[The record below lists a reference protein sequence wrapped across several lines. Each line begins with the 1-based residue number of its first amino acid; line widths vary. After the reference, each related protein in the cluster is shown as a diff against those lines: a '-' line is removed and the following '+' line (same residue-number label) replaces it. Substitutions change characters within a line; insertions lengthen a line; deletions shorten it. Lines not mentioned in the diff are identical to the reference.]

1 METPLVSKPT
11 SLLLPLTIQKLKQ
24 PIPPPSTFTKTPQN
38 PSPQHQNKHQKH
50 PSFTPNNHLCLDQTQ
65 QLHAHIIRT
74 HFHHAQQVS
83 FSPFESHLSHAARHN
98 LLITSYIKNNK
109 PRYALNTY
117 TYMRKLDIEVDSFII
132 PSALKACSQISVA
145 QMGKEIHG
153 FSVKNGL
160 VSDVFVVNALM
171 QLYSECGGL
180 VSARLLFD
188 KMSERDV
195 VSWSTMIRAY
205 SRNKLFKEGLKLIE
219 NMHFSNVKP
228 SEVAMISMVNLFSDL
243 ENGEMGKAMHGYVI
257 RNSNSEKMVV
267 PLTTCLIDMY
277 AKCGNLDAAITLF
290 DGFSQR
296 SIVSWTAMIA
306 GYIRCNALEE
316 GERLFVR
323 MIEENVFPNDITM
336 LSLIISCGFVGA
348 VQLGKRLHAYIL
360 RNEFGM
366 SLALAT
372 ALVDMYGKC
381 GEIRSARAIFDSMK
395 NKDVMTWTAMISAYA
410 QANCIDYAFQLFV
423 QMRDNGVRPN
433 ELTMVSLLSLCA
445 ENGALDMG
453 KWFHAYIDKQ
463 GVEVDVILKT
473 ALIDMYAKC
482 GDISGAQR
490 LFSEAIDRDICTWNV
505 MMAGYGMHGYGEKA
519 LKLFTEMETLGV
531 KPNDITFIGALHACS
546 HAGLVVEGKGLFE
559 KMIHDFGLVPKVEH
573 YGCMVDLL
581 GRAGLLDEAYKM
593 IESMPVKPNI
603 AIWGAMLAACKIHK
617 NSYMGELAARELLA
631 LEPQNC
637 GCKVLISNIY
647 AAANRWNDVAG
658 MRKAVKDTGI
668 KKEPGMSSIEVN
680 GLVHDFIMGDT
691 AHPLIEK
698 ISEMLAEMSKKLKE
712 AGYLPDTSVVLHNI
726 DEEEKETALNY
737 HSEKLA
743 MAFGLISTAP
753 GTPIRVVKNLRICDD
768 CHTVTKLLS
777 KIYKRV
783 IIVRDRN
790 RFHHFR
796 EGSCSCGG
804 YW

>member
-1 METPLVSKPT
+1 MSLVSKPT
-11 SLLLPLTIQKLKQ
+11 SLLLLPLPIQKLKP
-24 PIPPPSTFTKTPQN
+24 PITPPSTFTKTPQN
-38 PSPQHQNKHQKH
+38 PSPQHQNKHQKY
-50 PSFTPNNHLCLDQTQ
+50 PSFTPNNHLCLDQAK

-74 HFHHAQQVS
+74 HFNHAQQVS
-83 FSPFESHLSHAARHN
+83 FSPFESHLSPEARYN

-117 TYMRKLDIEVDSFII
+117 TYMRKFDIEVDSFII
-132 PSALKACSQISVA
+132 PSVLKACGQVSVA
-145 QMGKEIHG
+145 QVGKEIHG
-153 FSVKNGL
+153 FSVKNGF

-171 QLYSECGGL
+171 QTYTECNSI

-188 KMSERDV
+188 KTSERDV

-205 SRNKLFKEGLKLIE
+205 SRNKLFNEGLKLIE

-228 SEVAMISMVNLFSDL
+228 SEVAMISMVNLFSDI
-243 ENGEMGKAMHGYVI
+243 ENVEMGKAMHGYVI
-257 RNSNSEKMVV
+257 RNSSSEKTVV

-306 GYIRCNALEE
+306 GCIRCNALEE

-323 MIEENVFPNDITM
+323 MIEEKVFPNDITL
-336 LSLIISCGFVGA
+336 LSLIIPCGFVGA

-360 RNEFGM
+360 RNGFGM

-372 ALVDMYGKC
+372 SLVDMYGKC
-381 GEIRSARAIFDSMK
+381 GDIRSARAIFDSMK

-410 QANCIDYAFQLFV
+410 QANCIDHAFQLFV

-453 KWFHAYIDKQ
+453 
-463 GVEVDVILKT
+463 
-473 ALIDMYAKC
+473 
-482 GDISGAQR
+482 
-490 LFSEAIDRDICTWNV
+490 N
-505 MMAGYGMHGYGEKA
+505 
-519 LKLFTEMETLGV
+519 EMV
-531 KPNDITFIGALHACS
+531 
-546 HAGLVVEGKGLFE
+546 
-559 KMIHDFGLVPKVEH
+559 
-573 YGCMVDLL
+573 
-581 GRAGLLDEAYKM
+581 
-593 IESMPVKPNI
+593 
-603 AIWGAMLAACKIHK
+603 
-617 NSYMGELAARELLA
+617 
-631 LEPQNC
+631 
-637 GCKVLISNIY
+637 
-647 AAANRWNDVAG
+647 
-658 MRKAVKDTGI
+658 
-668 KKEPGMSSIEVN
+668 
-680 GLVHDFIMGDT
+680 
-691 AHPLIEK
+691 
-698 ISEMLAEMSKKLKE
+698 AEMIKKLKE

-726 DEEEKETALNY
+726 DEEEKETALNH

-743 MAFGLISTAP
+743 MAFGLISTSP

-768 CHTVTKLLS
+768 CHTATKLLS

>member
-1 METPLVSKPT
+1 MSLVSKPT
-11 SLLLPLTIQKLKQ
+11 SLLLLPLTIQKLK
-24 PIPPPSTFTKTPQN
+24 PSITPPSTFTKTPQN
-38 PSPQHQNKHQKH
+38 PSPQHQNKNQKY
-50 PSFTPNNHLCLDQTQ
+50 PSFTPNNHLCLDQAK

-74 HFHHAQQVS
+74 HFNHAQQVS
-83 FSPFESHLSHAARHN
+83 FSPFESHLSPEARYN

-117 TYMRKLDIEVDSFII
+117 TYMRKFDIEVDSFII
-132 PSALKACSQISVA
+132 PSVLKACSQVSVA
-145 QMGKEIHG
+145 QVGKEIHG
-153 FSVKNGL
+153 FSVKNGF

-171 QLYSECGGL
+171 QTYTECNSI

-188 KMSERDV
+188 KTSERDA

-205 SRNKLFKEGLKLIE
+205 SRNKLFNEGLKLIE

-243 ENGEMGKAMHGYVI
+243 ENVEMGKAMHGYVI
-257 RNSNSEKMVV
+257 RNSSSEKTVV

-323 MIEENVFPNDITM
+323 MIEE
-336 LSLIISCGFVGA
+336 
-348 VQLGKRLHAYIL
+348 KRLHAYIL
-360 RNEFGM
+360 RNGFGM

-372 ALVDMYGKC
+372 SLVDMYGKC
-381 GEIRSARAIFDSMK
+381 GDIRSARAIFDSMK
-395 NKDVMTWTAMISAYA
+395 NKD
-410 QANCIDYAFQLFV
+410 
-423 QMRDNGVRPN
+423 MREYGVRPN

-482 GDISGAQR
+482 GDISVAQR
-490 LFSEAIDRDICTWNV
+490 LFSEAIDRDICTWNA
-505 MMAGYGMHGYGEKA
+505 MMTGYGMHGYGEKA

-546 HAGLVVEGKGLFE
+546 HAGLVVEGKAIFE

-581 GRAGLLDEAYKM
+581 GRAGLLDEAHKM

-603 AIWGAMLAACKIHK
+603 AIWGALLAACKIHK
-617 NSYMGELAARELLA
+617 NSNMGELAARELLA

-637 GCKVLISNIY
+637 SYKVLMPEKSCEGYRN
-647 AAANRWNDVAG
+647 
-658 MRKAVKDTGI
+658 
-668 KKEPGMSSIEVN
+668 KKGSRELSSIEVN
-680 GLVHDFIMGDT
+680 GLVHDFKMGDT

-698 ISEMLAEMSKKLKE
+698 ISEMLAEMIKKLKE

-753 GTPIRVVKNLRICDD
+753 GTPIRVVKNLRI
-768 CHTVTKLLS
+768 L
-777 KIYKRV
+777 
-783 IIVRDRN
+783 
-790 RFHHFR
+790 
-796 EGSCSCGG
+796 
-804 YW
+804 

>member
-1 METPLVSKPT
+1 MEMPLVSKPA
-11 SLLLPLTIQKLKQ
+11 SLLLLPLPIQKLKP
-24 PIPPPSTFTKTPQN
+24 PITPPSTLTKTQTPQK
-38 PSPQHQNKHQKH
+38 PSPQHQNQHQKY
-50 PSFTPNNHLCLDQTQ
+50 PSFTPNNHLCLDQTK

-74 HFHHAQQVS
+74 HFNHAQQVS
-83 FSPFESHLSHAARHN
+83 FSPFESHLSFEA
-98 LLITSYIKNNK
+98 
-109 PRYALNTY
+109 RYALNTY
-117 TYMRKLDIEVDSFII
+117 TYMRKFDVEVDSFII
-132 PSALKACSQISVA
+132 PSVLKACSQVSVA
-145 QMGKEIHG
+145 QVGKEIHG
-153 FSVKNGL
+153 FCIKNGF

-171 QLYSECGGL
+171 QTYTECNSI

-205 SRNKLFKEGLKLIE
+205 N
-219 NMHFSNVKP
+219 
-228 SEVAMISMVNLFSDL
+228 
-243 ENGEMGKAMHGYVI
+243 
-257 RNSNSEKMVV
+257 
-267 PLTTCLIDMY
+267 
-277 AKCGNLDAAITLF
+277 AARTLF

-306 GYIRCNALEE
+306 GYIRCNDLEE

-323 MIEENVFPNDITM
+323 MIEEKVFPNDITL
-336 LSLIISCGFVGA
+336 LSLIIPCGFVGA

-360 RNEFGM
+360 RNGFGM
-366 SLALAT
+366 NLALAT
-372 ALVDMYGKC
+372 SLVDMYGKC
-381 GEIRSARAIFDSMK
+381 GDIRSARAIFDSMK

-410 QANCIDYAFQLFV
+410 QDNCIDHALQLFV
-423 QMRDNGVRPN
+423 QMRDCGVRPN

-463 GVEVDVILKT
+463 GVEVDLILKT

-482 GDISGAQR
+482 GDISVAQR
-490 LFSEAIDRDICTWNV
+490 LFSEAIDRDICTWNA
-505 MMAGYGMHGYGEKA
+505 MMTGYGMHGYGEKA
-519 LKLFTEMETLGV
+519 LKLLTEMETLGV

-546 HAGLVVEGKGLFE
+546 HAGLVVEGKGIFE

-581 GRAGLLDEAYKM
+581 GRAGLLDEAHKM

-603 AIWGAMLAACKIHK
+603 AIWGALLAACKIHK
-617 NSYMGELAARELLA
+617 NSNMGELAARELLA

-637 GCKVLISNIY
+637 SYKVLMSNIY

-658 MRKAVKDTGI
+658 LRKAVKDTGI

-680 GLVHDFIMGDT
+680 GLVHDFKMGDT

-698 ISEMLAEMSKKLKE
+698 ISEMLAEMIKKLKE
-712 AGYLPDTSVVLHNI
+712 AGYLPDTSVILHNI

-753 GTPIRVVKNLRICDD
+753 GTPIRVVKNLRICED
-768 CHTVTKLLS
+768 CHTATKLLS

-796 EGSCSCGG
+796 EGSCSCGD

>member
-1 METPLVSKPT
+1 
-11 SLLLPLTIQKLKQ
+11 
-24 PIPPPSTFTKTPQN
+24 
-38 PSPQHQNKHQKH
+38 
-50 PSFTPNNHLCLDQTQ
+50 
-65 QLHAHIIRT
+65 
-74 HFHHAQQVS
+74 
-83 FSPFESHLSHAARHN
+83 
-98 LLITSYIKNNK
+98 
-109 PRYALNTY
+109 
-117 TYMRKLDIEVDSFII
+117 
-132 PSALKACSQISVA
+132 
-145 QMGKEIHG
+145 
-153 FSVKNGL
+153 
-160 VSDVFVVNALM
+160 
-171 QLYSECGGL
+171 
-180 VSARLLFD
+180 
-188 KMSERDV
+188 
-195 VSWSTMIRAY
+195 
-205 SRNKLFKEGLKLIE
+205 
-219 NMHFSNVKP
+219 
-228 SEVAMISMVNLFSDL
+228 
-243 ENGEMGKAMHGYVI
+243 
-257 RNSNSEKMVV
+257 
-267 PLTTCLIDMY
+267 
-277 AKCGNLDAAITLF
+277 
-290 DGFSQR
+290 
-296 SIVSWTAMIA
+296 
-306 GYIRCNALEE
+306 
-316 GERLFVR
+316 
-323 MIEENVFPNDITM
+323 
-336 LSLIISCGFVGA
+336 
-348 VQLGKRLHAYIL
+348 
-360 RNEFGM
+360 M

-423 QMRDNGVRPN
+423 QMRDNGLRPN

-445 ENGALDMG
+445 VNGALDMG

-490 LFSEAIDRDICTWNV
+490 LFSEAIDRDICLWNV

-593 IESMPVKPNI
+593 IESMPLKPNI

-617 NSYMGELAARELLA
+617 NSNMGELAARELLA

-637 GCKVLISNIY
+637 GYKVLMSNIY

-680 GLVHDFIMGDT
+680 GLVHDFKMGDT